1 MTIEMLAQEL
11 QAAQQEVADSL
22 TGATEPEL
30 HTAPEPGEWT
40 ASEVA
45 AHVIEMQA
53 MWMEKI
59 ANAGEEPDLAR
70 SHSEIDR
77 RTASVEAHSGDDIAT
92 VTRARRVVRAD
103 AGDTAGDVI
112 VRSRTS
118 GDLWAQRGVGHG
130 ARGCPVAGRRTPLGA
145 RAADHG
151 DEAGR
156 RRQVSGS
163 RSLAMCGRFWA
174 IAV

>member
-22 TGATEPEL
+22 AGATEPEL

-77 RTASVEAHSGDDIAT
+77 RTASVEAHSGNDIAT
-92 VTRARRVVRAD
+92 VTRRLSESCDRTLEILQGMSPSDLERPVTYGHSAAS
-103 AGDTAGDVI
+103 GTA
-112 VRSRTS
+112 
-118 GDLWAQRGVGHG
+118 LE
-130 ARGCPVAGRRTPLGA
+130 
-145 RAADHG
+145 AA
-151 DEAGR
+151 
-156 RRQVSGS
+156 
-163 RSLAMCGRFWA
+163 RSLVVSHLSEHAQQIMETRR
-174 IAV
+174 AVGGG

>member
-11 QAAQQEVADSL
+11 QAAQQAVADSL

-92 VTRARRVVRAD
+92 VTRRLSESCDRTLEILGCMSPSDLERPVTYGPSAASGTALEAAGSLVVAHLSEHAQQIMETRRA
-103 AGDTAGDVI
+103 
-112 VRSRTS
+112 
-118 GDLWAQRGVGHG
+118 VG
-130 ARGCPVAGRRTPLGA
+130 GR
-145 RAADHG
+145 
-151 DEAGR
+151 
-156 RRQVSGS
+156 
-163 RSLAMCGRFWA
+163 
-174 IAV
+174 

>member
-1 MTIEMLAQEL
+1 MTIEMLAEEL
-11 QAAQQEVADSL
+11 QAAQQVVADSL

-92 VTRARRVVRAD
+92 VTRRLSESCDRTLEILQEACHRPTSNVR
-103 AGDTAGDVI
+103 
-112 VRSRTS
+112 
-118 GDLWAQRGVGHG
+118 
-130 ARGCPVAGRRTPLGA
+130 
-145 RAADHG
+145 
-151 DEAGR
+151 
-156 RRQVSGS
+156 
-163 RSLAMCGRFWA
+163 
-174 IAV
+174 

>member
-92 VTRARRVVRAD
+92 VTRRLSESCDRTLEILQGMSSSDLERPVTYGPSAAS
-103 AGDTAGDVI
+103 GTA
-112 VRSRTS
+112 
-118 GDLWAQRGVGHG
+118 LE
-130 ARGCPVAGRRTPLGA
+130 
-145 RAADHG
+145 AA
-151 DEAGR
+151 
-156 RRQVSGS
+156 
-163 RSLAMCGRFWA
+163 RSLVVSHLSEHAQQIMETRRAVGGR
-174 IAV
+174 

>member
-22 TGATEPEL
+22 AGATEPEL

-40 ASEVA
+40 A

-77 RTASVEAHSGDDIAT
+77 RTASVEAHSGDDIAI
-92 VTRARRVVRAD
+92 VTRRLSESCDRTLEILGGMSPSDLERPVTYGPSAAS
-103 AGDTAGDVI
+103 GTA
-112 VRSRTS
+112 
-118 GDLWAQRGVGHG
+118 LE
-130 ARGCPVAGRRTPLGA
+130 
-145 RAADHG
+145 AA
-151 DEAGR
+151 
-156 RRQVSGS
+156 
-163 RSLAMCGRFWA
+163 RSLVVSHLSEHAQQIMETRR
-174 IAV
+174 AVGGG

>member
-1 MTIEMLAQEL
+1 MTIEMLALEL

-92 VTRARRVVRAD
+92 VTRRLSESCDRTLEILQGMSPSDLERPVTYGPSAAS
-103 AGDTAGDVI
+103 GTA
-112 VRSRTS
+112 
-118 GDLWAQRGVGHG
+118 LE
-130 ARGCPVAGRRTPLGA
+130 
-145 RAADHG
+145 AA
-151 DEAGR
+151 
-156 RRQVSGS
+156 
-163 RSLAMCGRFWA
+163 RSLVVSHLSEHAQQIMETRR
-174 IAV
+174 AVGGG